1 MSRFIIWSRDK
12 YEHNLYIY
20 CSLCNNIVCDGIE
33 KLTIQAPDTQDLQ
46 IPKLNENEFG
56 TLIDLHFMENNLMK
70 KVLRDD
76 LPREMVSVTRDNSIS
91 LDLTTDTPLSG
102 RMSTGTSTDESAG
115 DRQDILCSIVS
126 TDQEI

>member
-12 YEHNLYIY
+12 YEQNLYIY

-115 DRQDILCSIVS
+115 DRQDIL
-126 TDQEI
+126 